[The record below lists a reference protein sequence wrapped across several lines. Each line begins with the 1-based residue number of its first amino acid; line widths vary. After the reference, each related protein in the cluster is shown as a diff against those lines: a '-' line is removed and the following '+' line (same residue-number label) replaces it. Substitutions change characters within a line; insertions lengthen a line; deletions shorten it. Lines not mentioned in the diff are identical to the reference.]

1 MGNYAL
7 KILVG
12 ILTIFIAIKFIPG
25 VYLEIGE
32 RNIFGLE
39 IKREWQL
46 IVIIGIILG
55 TLNFFLKP
63 VLKILTLPINFLTL
77 GFFSFFIN
85 LILIELV
92 DVLFL
97 ELKIEGMRPLFLTG
111 LVVWF
116 GEFLTNLL
124 K

>member
-111 LVVWF
+111 LVIWF

>member
-1 MGNYAL
+1 MGNYVL

-97 ELKIEGMRPLFLTG
+97 ELKIEGMKPLFLTG

>member
-1 MGNYAL
+1 MGNYVL

-111 LVVWF
+111 LVIWF

>member
-97 ELKIEGMRPLFLTG
+97 ELKIEGMKPLFLTG

>member
-1 MGNYAL
+1 MGNYVL

-25 VYLEIGE
+25 VYLKIGE

-111 LVVWF
+111 LVIWF